1 MEQQIAQ
8 RLNDLFIDIKIAQD
22 NLAQEGQPKANA
34 VEIEQQKTARKL
46 LTVEKQAIRERDL
59 NQKMEIN
66 FLLSVSEQIDEEVEL
81 RMQPFLEDTEHLY
94 NKVIGIDEDLPELLD
109 AASVKAASISKA
121 EPIAS
126 NISWLYNDLLK
137 LVNQPK
143 YQRTN
148 SKGKVILVDSMRAG
162 LGFFGIENLSM
173 IVTSLAFKRWLPQI
187 TDPFPDIK
195 HRIWEEALGTAISC
209 KQIASISNINP
220 HHAFCLGMLQ
230 ALGKIVVTRLYFR
243 IFEQVQQEA
252 LNETEKKRQHEEH
265 KALQRVSPSGN
276 FLVGL
281 VNQYAFDASTRLVK
295 HMNLQRIPILHAM
308 LELNS
313 DAPPQELSAMA
324 KLLKQ
329 GQTYA
334 QYRMLKRHKLI
345 TLEQSKELIRSA
357 QMPKGSLE
365 LLKLTDLRSLGLTAE
380 VQD

>member
-1 MEQQIAQ
+1 MDQQIAQ

-34 VEIEQQKTARKL
+34 IEVEQQKTSRKL

-173 IVTSLAFKRWLPQI
+173 IITSLAFKRWLPQI

-220 HHAFCLGMLQ
+220 QHAFCLGMLQ

-281 VNQYAFDASTRLVK
+281 VNQYAFDASTRLIK

>member
-1 MEQQIAQ
+1 MDQQIAQ

-34 VEIEQQKTARKL
+34 IEVEQQKTSRKL

-94 NKVIGIDEDLPELLD
+94 NKVIGINEDLPELLD

-220 HHAFCLGMLQ
+220 QHAFCLGMLQ

-281 VNQYAFDASTRLVK
+281 VNQYAFDASTRLIK

>member
-1 MEQQIAQ
+1 MDQQIAQ

-34 VEIEQQKTARKL
+34 IEVEQQKTSRKL

-81 RMQPFLEDTEHLY
+81 RMQPFLEDTEYLY
-94 NKVIGIDEDLPELLD
+94 EKVIGIDEDLPELLD
-109 AASVKAASISKA
+109 IASVKAASISKA

-220 HHAFCLGMLQ
+220 QHAFCLGMLQ

-243 IFEQVQQEA
+243 LFEQVQQEA

-265 KALQRVSPSGN
+265 KALQRVSPSGS

-313 DAPPQELSAMA
+313 DAPPPELSAMA

>member
-1 MEQQIAQ
+1 
-8 RLNDLFIDIKIAQD
+8 
-22 NLAQEGQPKANA
+22 
-34 VEIEQQKTARKL
+34 
-46 LTVEKQAIRERDL
+46 
-59 NQKMEIN
+59 
-66 FLLSVSEQIDEEVEL
+66 
-81 RMQPFLEDTEHLY
+81 
-94 NKVIGIDEDLPELLD
+94 
-109 AASVKAASISKA
+109 
-121 EPIAS
+121 
-126 NISWLYNDLLK
+126 
-137 LVNQPK
+137 
-143 YQRTN
+143 
-148 SKGKVILVDSMRAG
+148 MRAG

-187 TDPFPDIK
+187 TDPFPDVK

-220 HHAFCLGMLQ
+220 QHAFCLGMLQ

-380 VQD
+380 AQD

>member
-1 MEQQIAQ
+1 MDQQIAQ

-34 VEIEQQKTARKL
+34 IEVEQQKTSRKL

-220 HHAFCLGMLQ
+220 QHAFCLGMLQ

-281 VNQYAFDASTRLVK
+281 VNQYAFDASTRLIK

>member
-220 HHAFCLGMLQ
+220 QHAFCLGMLQ

-295 HMNLQRIPILHAM
+295 HMNLQRIPILHAV

>member
-220 HHAFCLGMLQ
+220 QHAFCLGMLQ

>member
-94 NKVIGIDEDLPELLD
+94 NKVVGIDEDLPELLD

-126 NISWLYNDLLK
+126 NIPWLYNDLLK

-187 TDPFPDIK
+187 TDPFPDVK

-220 HHAFCLGMLQ
+220 HHAFCIGMLQ

>member
-220 HHAFCLGMLQ
+220 QHAFCLGMLQ

-380 VQD
+380 AQD

>member
-1 MEQQIAQ
+1 
-8 RLNDLFIDIKIAQD
+8 
-22 NLAQEGQPKANA
+22 
-34 VEIEQQKTARKL
+34 
-46 LTVEKQAIRERDL
+46 
-59 NQKMEIN
+59 
-66 FLLSVSEQIDEEVEL
+66 
-81 RMQPFLEDTEHLY
+81 
-94 NKVIGIDEDLPELLD
+94 
-109 AASVKAASISKA
+109 
-121 EPIAS
+121 
-126 NISWLYNDLLK
+126 
-137 LVNQPK
+137 
-143 YQRTN
+143 
-148 SKGKVILVDSMRAG
+148 MRAG

-220 HHAFCLGMLQ
+220 HHAFCIGMLQ

>member
-94 NKVIGIDEDLPELLD
+94 NKVVGIDEDLPELLD

-220 HHAFCLGMLQ
+220 QHAFCLGMLQ